1 MRIFCAFFLLL
12 IFFLR
17 HFQRWLPR
25 FFQAR
30 EPLFMMVPS
39 LNALA
44 SVAGRSGFEPEAS
57 GLEGQRYILAKP
69 PARTLPP
76 IASYDLKVL
85 PMGPSDVWILTV
97 LW

>member
-1 MRIFCAFFLLL
+1 MEPNDQIQPLRIFCAFFLLL

-30 EPLFMMVPS
+30 EPLFMMSPLFKMQVH
-39 LNALA
+39 L
-44 SVAGRSGFEPEAS
+44 AGRSGFEPEAS

-69 PARTLPP
+69 PAR
-76 IASYDLKVL
+76 
-85 PMGPSDVWILTV
+85 
-97 LW
+97 